1 MIPAAATTAA
11 LGYAHANHSSPLP
24 DRHAAVNLD
33 QFLNRLLLTP
43 LAPAAQSLPGQPA
56 AVALVVRERA
66 GLAELLLSRRAG
78 HLRHHPHQICFPG
91 GRQDGSDGTLWATA
105 VRECHEELGLEA
117 LSCIAR
123 LPPHHTRSGYAVH
136 PFIASHAGEGTLRQQ
151 QSEVSDAF
159 WLPLQL
165 LLNSQRY
172 HKVALAELPLPLI
185 FLPTS
190 HGLIWGVTA
199 AILYRLARRLGE
211 EPQLQISPQRGF

>member
-1 MIPAAATTAA
+1 MD
-11 LGYAHANHSSPLP
+11 LN
-24 DRHAAVNLD
+24 

-43 LAPAAQSLPGQPA
+43 LAPAAQPLPGQPA
-56 AVALVVRERA
+56 AVVLVVREQA
-66 GLAELLLSRRAG
+66 GLAEVLLSRRAG

-91 GRQDGSDGTLWATA
+91 GRQDDSDNSLWATA
-105 VRECHEELGLEA
+105 VRECHEELGLQPDE
-117 LSCIAR
+117 LGCIAR

-136 PFIASHAGEGTLRQQ
+136 PFIAHHKGDGALRQQ

-172 HKVALAELPLPLI
+172 HKVALTELPLPLI

-199 AILYRLARRLGE
+199 AILYRLARRLGN
-211 EPQLQISPQRGF
+211 EPQLQIRPHRGF